1 MHNKSCLKFLL
12 IILSLLL
19 IVVCLLS
26 CSNDKVISDKRLLMG
41 TTVEI
46 TVLGR
51 DKKHLR
57 DAINRAF
64 YEIKKIDRSMNYYD
78 KDSQLSKLNN
88 EAKIKPY
95 KVDKDLYYIV
105 DKCIKF
111 GKITDGAFDITA
123 ISLDKPNGYKDI
135 ILNRDDRT
143 IYFRNP
149 SLKIDLSAAA
159 KGYAVDK
166 AISSLKKSDIKNALV
181 SAGGDIRTLGKY
193 KDKRW
198 SIGIRDPEA
207 ANKIILTIKLT
218 DKAVA
223 TSGNYLRRHIIDT
236 KKNNRDKDDIKVLSS
251 TVIADDCITADILV
265 TSLFIM
271 DKEGISLIDKMN
283 AVEGLLIVA
292 RDKKTNFI
300 ESSNFNIYC
309 NK

>member
-12 IILSLLL
+12 IILSPLL
-19 IVVCLLS
+19 IVICLLS

-46 TVLGR
+46 TALGK

-57 DAINRAF
+57 NAINRAF

-88 EAKIKPY
+88 EAKNKPY

-123 ISLDKPNGYKDI
+123 TSLDEPNGYKDI

-149 SLKIDLSAAA
+149 NLKIDLSAAA

-166 AISSLKKSDIKNALV
+166 AICSLKKSDIKNALV
-181 SAGGDIRTLGKY
+181 NAGGDIRTLGKY

-207 ANKIILTIKLT
+207 TNKIILTIKLT

-223 TSGNYLRRHIIDT
+223 TSGNYLRQHIIDT
-236 KKNNRDKDDIKVLSS
+236 KKNKRDKDNMKVLSS

-292 RDKKTNFI
+292 KDKKMNFI
-300 ESSNFNIYC
+300 ESSNFNIYY
-309 NK
+309 K

>member
-12 IILSLLL
+12 IILSPLL
-19 IVVCLLS
+19 IAVCLLS

-46 TVLGR
+46 TALGK

-57 DAINRAF
+57 NAINRAF
-64 YEIKKIDRSMNYYD
+64 YEIKKIDISMNYYD

-88 EAKIKPY
+88 EAKNKPY

-123 ISLDKPNGYKDI
+123 TSLDEPNGYKDI

-149 SLKIDLSAAA
+149 NLKIDLSAAA

-166 AISSLKKSDIKNALV
+166 AIYSLKKSDIKNALV
-181 SAGGDIRTLGKY
+181 NAGGDIRTLGKY

-207 ANKIILTIKLT
+207 TNKIILTIKLA

-223 TSGNYLRRHIIDT
+223 TSGNYLRQHIIDT
-236 KKNNRDKDDIKVLSS
+236 KKNDRDKDNIKVFSS
-251 TVIADDCITADILV
+251 TVIADNCITADILA
-265 TSLFIM
+265 TSMFIM

-292 RDKKTNFI
+292 KDKKTNFI
-300 ESSNFNIYC
+300 ESANFNIYY
-309 NK
+309 K

>member
-12 IILSLLL
+12 IILSHLL
-19 IVVCLLS
+19 IAVCLLS

-46 TVLGR
+46 TAVGK

-57 DAINRAF
+57 NAINRAF
-64 YEIKKIDRSMNYYD
+64 YEIKKIDISMNYYD

-88 EAKIKPY
+88 EAKNKPY

-105 DKCIKF
+105 DKCVKF

-123 ISLDKPNGYKDI
+123 TSLDEPNGYKDI

-149 SLKIDLSAAA
+149 NLKIDLSAAA

-166 AISSLKKSDIKNALV
+166 AIYSLKKSDIKNALV
-181 SAGGDIRTLGKY
+181 NAGGDIRTLGKY

-207 ANKIILTIKLT
+207 TNKIILTIKLA

-223 TSGNYLRRHIIDT
+223 TSGNYLRQHIIDT
-236 KKNNRDKDDIKVLSS
+236 KKNDRDKDNIKVFSS
-251 TVIADDCITADILV
+251 TVIADNCITADILA
-265 TSLFIM
+265 TSMFIM

-292 RDKKTNFI
+292 KDKKMNFI
-300 ESSNFNIYC
+300 ESANFNIYY
-309 NK
+309 K